1 MYTRAV
7 DKKTTKHFVLEILI
21 NTCKQAVK
29 RQSHLSALEKKEKK
43 KTEEIPTYSILLH
56 QLCIPRYTCAYQTS
70 QGKIKERSWHITK

>member
-7 DKKTTKHFVLEILI
+7 DKKKNHFVLEILI

-43 KTEEIPTYSILLH
+43 RKKYPHIQS
-56 QLCIPRYTCAYQTS
+56 CYTNYAYQGILVHIR
-70 QGKIKERSWHITK
+70 QARGKQKKEAGI

>member
-7 DKKTTKHFVLEILI
+7 DKEKNHFVLEILI

-43 KTEEIPTYSILLH
+43 RKKYPHIQS
-56 QLCIPRYTCAYQTS
+56 CYTNYAYQGILVHIR
-70 QGKIKERSWHITK
+70 QARGK

>member
-7 DKKTTKHFVLEILI
+7 DKNKTKHFVLEILI

-43 KTEEIPTYSILLH
+43 KNRRNTHIFNLATPTMHTKVY
-56 QLCIPRYTCAYQTS
+56 LCISDKPGENKRKKLAYN
-70 QGKIKERSWHITK
+70 

>member
-43 KTEEIPTYSILLH
+43 KQKKYPHIQS
-56 QLCIPRYTCAYQTS
+56 CYTNYAYQGILVHIR
-70 QGKIKERSWHITK
+70 QARGK